1 MELVIRVKTYNYLL
15 DLFNHLGDK
24 GYMWHG
30 GGSLYNEEFA
40 EEAWKD
46 CGSRGMLILL
56 EDDLVTYAEL
66 EFRFFCGDRKI
77 IDCDTI
83 EELLVVG
90 KALKDFHQDK
100 DDYDGIAN

>member
-1 MELVIRVKTYNYLL
+1 MELVFRIKTYDYLL
-15 DLFNHLGDK
+15 DLLNHFGDK
-24 GYMWHG
+24 GYIWHG
-30 GGSLYNEEFA
+30 GGSLYNGEFA

-46 CGSRGMLILL
+46 CGSKGMFILL

-66 EFRFFCGDRKI
+66 EFRFLRGDRKI

-90 KALKDFHQDK
+90 KALKDLHQDN
-100 DDYDGIAN
+100 DDYDAF